1 MQKILLLLSL
11 LYFASSVT
19 LYCEDHKSLDELPT
33 EKEDCFERE
42 IKLSTDYSQ
51 CCFVHLKVA
60 GQDVNVCCPA
70 DKNGKKDNIKN
81 LIKDY
86 ASQSD
91 LIKGY
96 EFKDYTCP
104 KSNSSS
110 YIKVGLL
117 LLTLLLF

>member
-11 LYFASSVT
+11 LYFASSAT
-19 LYCEDHKSLDELPT
+19 LYCESHKLDELPT
-33 EKEDCFERE
+33 DKDDCFDRE
-42 IKLSTDYSQ
+42 IETPAKYAQ

-70 DKNGKKDNIKN
+70 DKKAKKDDIKK
-81 LIKDY
+81 LVEDY
-86 ASQSD
+86 ASK
-91 LIKGY
+91 IEEMKGY

-104 KSNSSS
+104 NSSS

>member
-11 LYFASSVT
+11 LYFASSAT
-19 LYCEDHKSLDELPT
+19 LYCESHKLDELPT
-33 EKEDCFERE
+33 DKDDCFDRE
-42 IKLSTDYSQ
+42 IETPAKYAQ

-70 DKNGKKDNIKN
+70 DKNGKKDSIKN